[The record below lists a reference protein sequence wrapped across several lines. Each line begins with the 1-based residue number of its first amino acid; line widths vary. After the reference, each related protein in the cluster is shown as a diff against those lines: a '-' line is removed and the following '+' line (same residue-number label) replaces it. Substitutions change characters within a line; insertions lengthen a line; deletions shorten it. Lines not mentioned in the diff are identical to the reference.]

1 MVTLR
6 NYVEAKD
13 YNISQDEF
21 ERLFMQ
27 NMEEF
32 KNISKGLSF
41 FSIIVDYYKLYD
53 ILSKKDLSYKMIFHE
68 NIFVHILSKIKSLNP
83 KNWIKENKEF
93 TICRYYIIRE
103 SSAFNIETGKA
114 VSLLFGDSFLENTN
128 LSNKTIF
135 YEFISVYIEIFVN
148 LHQYRKVTI
157 ENSQRIAKSYFF
169 DLEKIYGNSNYIIY
183 FNKMRD
189 MLEKIVSDILN
200 NERYRK

>member
-1 MVTLR
+1 MISLK
-6 NYVEAKD
+6 NYVEAKN

-21 ERLFMQ
+21 EKLFKQ
-27 NMEEF
+27 NLEEF
-32 KNISKGLSF
+32 RNISKGLSF
-41 FSIIVDYYKLYD
+41 FSIIIDYYKLFD
-53 ILSKKDLSYKMIFHE
+53 ILSKKDLSYKMVFHE
-68 NIFVHILSKIKSLNP
+68 DIFVHILSKIKSLNP
-83 KNWIKENKEF
+83 NNWIKENKEF

-114 VSLLFGDSFLENTN
+114 ISFLFGDSFLENTN
-128 LSNKTIF
+128 LSAKTIL

-157 ENSQRIAKSYFF
+157 ENSQRIAKSYFS

-189 MLEKIVSDILN
+189 MLEKIVSDILIN
-200 NERYRK
+200 KRYKI